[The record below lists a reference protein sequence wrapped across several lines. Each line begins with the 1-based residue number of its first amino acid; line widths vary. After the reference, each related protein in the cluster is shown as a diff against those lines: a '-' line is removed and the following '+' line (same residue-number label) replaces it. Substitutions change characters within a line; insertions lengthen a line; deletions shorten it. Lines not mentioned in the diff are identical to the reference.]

1 MRPSGV
7 GLLGQQR
14 GGARI
19 PPEAAVCVEGS
30 PQGVSKLVTLAAE
43 LPGAPHSGP
52 ACGEGQFATAL
63 GQAGP
68 QQLPAPMGRA
78 LPPMEQT
85 VLVLATCLFWV
96 QPS

>member
-1 MRPSGV
+1 MPRSGV

-30 PQGVSKLVTLAAE
+30 PQGVSKLVTLAGE
-43 LPGAPHSGP
+43 LPVAPHSGP

-68 QQLPAPMGRA
+68 QQLQESGPYGSGIAPDGA
-78 LPPMEQT
+78 DC
-85 VLVLATCLFWV
+85 AG
-96 QPS
+96 SGHS